1 LHHSLAEDDS
11 MNKIGLALLAIAGV
25 FVGGLGLMMAMRLR
39 SEVAAL
45 KTSYEKDQAAIS
57 SLKSKVEGIDRKLAE
72 GRPGERPSDL
82 DSPRI
87 ERTPRSE
94 PGTPAQAPSVTQSGN
109 AGESVEEFAE
119 LQKKV
124 LGGKATEEER
134 EKFWKLTR
142 DKPGLLDDIIKQLEK
157 AAADSPRDKEALRR
171 LSEAYLAKL
180 MAVPDGMQKGTWSS
194 KMIAAEKK
202 ILEIDPEDWEA
213 RFSVAV
219 NYSFWPEQFNKRP
232 DAIKE
237 FETLKRIQESRPT
250 DAKYAQTYLQLRQLY
265 LKEGRSD
272 DAKTVLEEGLRL
284 FPNDAELIKARDGV
298 K

>member
-1 LHHSLAEDDS
+1 

-82 DSPRI
+82 ESPRI

-157 AAADSPRDKEALRR
+157 AAADSPRDKVALRR